1 MTTVLSPRH
10 RLPRFHR
17 LRNRLKGP
25 PVQGKQKELP
35 RWLPWAIGVVVL
47 AALGV
52 GYLVTTTSS
61 TAQTDKKVAVDQ
73 RDATAQQATTLADQ
87 VAAACAAGGATAAD
101 LQRVGACQQ
110 AAQVQ
115 STPVPQPGPK
125 GDTGPGPTADQIN
138 AAVASWL
145 FKNPPPAG
153 RAPTV
158 AEIAAAVTDYM
169 IANPAQPGRAPT
181 AAEISNAVA
190 GWFAD
195 HPVRDG
201 VDGHDGKDGPGPT
214 EAQIQAAV
222 DQYVAEHPPP
232 AGPAGP
238 AGPSCPAGTTL
249 KAVTFAGGD
258 TGLGCVTDPPAT
270 PAPTPLIGN

>member
-10 RLPRFHR
+10 RLRPFHR
-17 LRNRLKGP
+17 LRTRLRAAR
-25 PVQGKQKELP
+25 PVGKSQKDLP
-35 RWLPWAIGVVVL
+35 RWVPWVLAVVVL

-52 GYLVTTTSS
+52 GYLVTTTST
-61 TAQTDKKVAVDQ
+61 TAQTDKQVAVGQ

-115 STPVPQPGPK
+115 STPVPVPGPK
-125 GDTGPGPTADQIN
+125 GDQGPGPTTEQIN

-169 IANPAQPGRAPT
+169 TANPAQPGRAPT

-201 VDGHDGKDGPGPT
+201 VDGTNGRDGKDAPAPT
-214 EAQIQAAV
+214 AEQIQAAV
-222 DQYVAEHPPP
+222 DANLAAHPPP
-232 AGPAGP
+232 AGPPGP
-238 AGPSCPAGTTL
+238 TCPAGTTL
-249 KAVTFAGGD
+249 AQVTYADGVSGQ
-258 TGLGCVTDPPAT
+258 GCVSDVQPTTPPLMG
-270 PAPTPLIGN
+270 P